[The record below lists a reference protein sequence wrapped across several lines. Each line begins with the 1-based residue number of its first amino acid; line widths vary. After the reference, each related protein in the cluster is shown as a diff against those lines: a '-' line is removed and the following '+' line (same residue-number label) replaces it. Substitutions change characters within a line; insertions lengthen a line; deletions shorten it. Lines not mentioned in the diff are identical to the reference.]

1 MNRLGVLSVGVAL
14 ILGACSSDTKK
25 ATSSTAA
32 DDTVAVT
39 SALDPAGTAS
49 VATAGGAAETTVP
62 ATADANG
69 AGGGSTGAS
78 GDPCVAVTAADVEA
92 AFGGTATDGVLNDN
106 KDGCDYDITGTTK
119 TGVAGITF
127 VSITVGGGYISYDEE
142 KKGIPDVVKVDGV
155 GNAAWYFAAASQLH
169 IDVGGGKEIVISGN
183 LPGDKAAIQAEVIEF
198 GKVVVAK
205 VG

>member
-14 ILGACSSDTKK
+14 ILGACSSDAKK
-25 ATSSTAA
+25 ATPPTAN
-32 DDTVAVT
+32 DTVAAT
-39 SALDPAGTAS
+39 GASDPSGTA
-49 VATAGGAAETTVP
+49 AAITAGGAAETTVP
-62 ATADANG
+62 ATADVSG
-69 AGGGSTGAS
+69 AGGGATGAS

-119 TGVAGITF
+119 TGEAGITF